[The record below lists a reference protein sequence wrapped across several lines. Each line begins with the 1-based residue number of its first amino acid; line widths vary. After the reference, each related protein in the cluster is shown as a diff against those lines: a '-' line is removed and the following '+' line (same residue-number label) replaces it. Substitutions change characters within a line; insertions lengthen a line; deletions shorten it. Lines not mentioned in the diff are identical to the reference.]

1 MDVTLREPS
10 RSDRNLIR
18 RMMELYL
25 HDFSEY
31 DGSDLD
37 EHALFSYGD
46 LDYFWFEPT
55 HAAFVLTVDE
65 KLAGFVL
72 VDNEVVMEDSE
83 RSLTEFFVLRKYRRQ
98 GVGRQAAV
106 QVFERLPARWEVR
119 VIAENVP
126 ARDFWRR
133 VLAEYTGGAYQ
144 EIEFDDEDWRGPVFT
159 FDNRR

>member
-1 MDVTLREPS
+1 MNVTLQEPS
-10 RSDRNLIR
+10 RSDRSLIR

-25 HDFSEY
+25 HDFSEF

-37 EHALFSYGD
+37 EHGLFGYGD

-55 HAAFVLTVDE
+55 HAAFIIRVDE

-72 VDNEVVMEDSE
+72 VDNEVVLEDSE
-83 RSLTEFFVLRKYRRQ
+83 RSLTEFFVARKYRRQ
-98 GVGRQAAV
+98 GVGRHAAV

-126 ARDFWRR
+126 GRDFWRK
-133 VLAEYTGGAYQ
+133 VLASYTSGKFQ
-144 EIEFDDEDWRGPVFT
+144 ETMLDDEDWHGPAFT
-159 FDNRR
+159 FDNR